1 MAGCSNLRFQ
11 PSCQIKLIPLEIHS
25 TTAFVCSNLDNPSR
39 PLGHAPIYQKSC
51 LVEYPKNIPFSVK
64 R

>member
-39 PLGHAPIYQKSC
+39 PLGHAPI
-51 LVEYPKNIPFSVK
+51 VKNHVW
-64 R
+64 